1 MTQTLTGGL
10 HPLLQQRQAGIV
22 RRRSASSERSA
33 FAAVILSSLRFT
45 GVRLN

>member
-1 MTQTLTGGL
+1 MLAGGL

-33 FAAVILSSLRFT
+33 FAAAILSSLGIT
-45 GVRLN
+45 GMSR